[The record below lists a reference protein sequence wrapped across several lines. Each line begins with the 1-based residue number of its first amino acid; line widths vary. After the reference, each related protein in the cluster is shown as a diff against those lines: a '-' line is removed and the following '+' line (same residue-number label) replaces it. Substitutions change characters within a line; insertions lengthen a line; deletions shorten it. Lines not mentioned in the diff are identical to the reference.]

1 MSNEL
6 APRRGKNQSLPHQLW
21 RLQGARLPEAEQ
33 EWVAVKQA
41 LEHVEPWIVEGSSL
55 DALLGDLQALAAFC
69 EEWWDHRTKR
79 DIHGGD
85 PLVLGMSL
93 LVSTSLWQDTC
104 DQEDSQEGQPLLVM
118 SKGVGS
124 LSRAC

>member
-1 MSNEL
+1 MAIEQ
-6 APRRGKNQSLPHQLW
+6 APLPETIKSFPQQPW

-55 DALLGDLQALAAFC
+55 DALVGDLRALAAFC

-79 DIHGGD
+79 DIHGGNA
-85 PLVLGMSL
+85 LVLSASL
-93 LVSTSLWQDTC
+93 AVSTIL
-104 DQEDSQEGQPLLVM
+104 
-118 SKGVGS
+118 
-124 LSRAC
+124 